1 MTQQFNVGDKVKYTG
16 PYSSRLLNTIGI
28 INTVDTG
35 RYYIRS
41 NAVVGYFVAWNDG
54 ESSWLSGCNLSL
66 VEESEEPTIKSAKE
80 AKTELESE
88 IIRLI
93 QDFNKKTNLEVQ
105 DINLDYY
112 RTIGG
117 GCFYQVAVKVEI

>member
-16 PYSSRLLNTIGI
+16 TYSRRLLNTIGI
-28 INTVDTG
+28 INTVDIG

-41 NAVVGYFVAWNDG
+41 NAVVGYFVVWNDG
-54 ESSWLSGCNLSL
+54 ESSWLSGRNLSL

-80 AKTELESE
+80 LKTELESE
-88 IIRLI
+88 ILRLI
-93 QDFNKKTNLEVQ
+93 QEFNKKTNLEVQ
-105 DINLDYY
+105 DIDLYCY

-117 GCFYQVAVKVEI
+117 GCFYQVNVKVEI